1 MKTKKIDFECP
12 KKGRKITNL
21 VKKAKS
27 EGFEAVQ
34 FLDTLIVFHD
44 VSMPKITS
52 KPIENKGQTEYF
64 GIKINSQYFHDFNK
78 PLQEEP
84 KPFSKWYLDAMFGQI
99 VTYFANQFKKE
110 ENVSINLSR
119 ISL

>member
-1 MKTKKIDFECP
+1 MKTLTIDFDCP

-44 VSMPKITS
+44 ASIPKITS
-52 KPIENKGQTEYF
+52 KSIDKEEQREYF

-84 KPFSKWYLDAMFGQI
+84 KAFSKWYLDAMFGQI

-110 ENVSINLSR
+110 EALSINLSR